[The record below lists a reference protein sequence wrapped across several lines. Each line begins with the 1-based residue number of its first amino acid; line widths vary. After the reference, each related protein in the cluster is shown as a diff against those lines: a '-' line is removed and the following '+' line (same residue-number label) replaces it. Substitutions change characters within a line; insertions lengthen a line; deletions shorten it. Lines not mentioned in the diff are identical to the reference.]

1 MKTLKT
7 IIELVVWTGFYSP
20 IYFWF
25 TYLDY
30 LSKNVWGTRFEER
43 AIQLTFVIPIV
54 LITCVVAYFII
65 EWIIY
70 KYELITRD
78 YNKADTV
85 KRGRGI
91 LDKVFNRKY
100 RTYIDTGYTY
110 WIDNAT
116 KWCDVNGNEIGRINW
131 IDTEH
136 NKQRMRAMVKNLITD
151 NLAHKTIK

>member
-1 MKTLKT
+1 MKTLKK
-7 IIELVVWTGFYSP
+7 IVELIVWVGFYSP

-30 LSKNVWGTRFEER
+30 LSKNVWGIRFNDR
-43 AIQLTFVIPIV
+43 AIQLMFVIPII
-54 LITCVVAYFII
+54 LITCVIAYFIVD
-65 EWIIY
+65 WVVY
-70 KYELITRD
+70 KYELINRD
-78 YNKADTV
+78 RNKAETV

-100 RTYIDTGYTY
+100 RTYIDTRYTY

-116 KWCDVNGNEIGRINW
+116 KWCDINGNEIGRIKW

-136 NKQRMRAMVKNLITD
+136 NKRRMRKKAKKLTTDDLI
-151 NLAHKTIK
+151 

>member
-7 IIELVVWTGFYSP
+7 IIELIVWAGFYSP
-20 IYFWF
+20 IYFLF

-30 LSKNVWGTRFEER
+30 LSRNVWGTRLEER
-43 AIQLTFVIPIV
+43 AMQLTFVIPII
-54 LITCVVAYFII
+54 LITCVVAYFIVN
-65 EWIIY
+65 WVIY
-70 KYELITRD
+70 KYELLSRD
-78 YNKADTV
+78 YSKAETV

-100 RTYIDTGYTY
+100 RTYIDTGCSY

-116 KWCDVNGNEIGRINW
+116 KWCDINGNEIGRITW

-136 NKQRMRAMVKNLITD
+136 NKQRMRARAKNLITD
-151 NLAHKTIK
+151 NLAHKPIK